1 MGEGPARL
9 PPQRPLQGRRSGL
22 LVQAL
27 GRTWDGRAGVKAE
40 APSKGTR
47 RSKCS
52 SRCLT
57 PDPGQSPRL
66 RVPRERGRVAKVYGG

>member
-1 MGEGPARL
+1 MGEGPALL

-27 GRTWDGRAGVKAE
+27 GRTWGAGRRAHLGR
-40 APSKGTR
+40 TR
-47 RSKCS
+47 RGQGGGSEQGHLLKCW

-57 PDPGQSPRL
+57 PRPPTVPETPGP
-66 RVPRERGRVAKVYGG
+66 